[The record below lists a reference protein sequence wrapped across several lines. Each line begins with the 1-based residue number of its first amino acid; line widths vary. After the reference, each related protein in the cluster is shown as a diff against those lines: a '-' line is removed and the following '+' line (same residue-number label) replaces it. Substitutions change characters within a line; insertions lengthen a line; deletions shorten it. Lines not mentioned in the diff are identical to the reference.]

1 LNDDQD
7 LDLVSFIMSVQCK
20 DKEHAGKQWVKRI
33 KMIGRLGVFVTAE
46 KVRGRRRSFAA
57 RMEPI

>member
-1 LNDDQD
+1 
-7 LDLVSFIMSVQCK
+7 MSVQCK